1 MKRFRNTLVTG
12 IIALLP
18 LYLTVTLL
26 VWLFRMMDALF
37 QPWISTFFHVEIW
50 GLGVLVTLVFIF
62 FAGAVLSSVYGA
74 LFLGW
79 IDNLLERLPI
89 FKGIYR
95 NIKRIVDSLNPNN
108 PTGFKEFVLVENS
121 SGEGYNGGFLT
132 GEFTLVKSDGSRYD
146 LASVYIPSNHLYL
159 GAIHIV
165 NRARIVKPA
174 LTLQDGVTF
183 ALSAGASI
191 KGDVRQTRP
200 D

>member
-1 MKRFRNTLVTG
+1 MMKRLRNTLLTG
-12 IIALLP
+12 LIALLP

-26 VWLFRMMDALF
+26 VWLLKTMDALF
-37 QPWISTFFHVEIW
+37 QPLISTFLHIEVR
-50 GLGVLVTLVFIF
+50 GLGVLMTLGIIF
-62 FAGAVLSSVYGA
+62 LAGLILSSVYGA

-79 IDNLLERLPI
+79 IDGLLERLPI

-95 NIKRIVDSLNPNN
+95 NIKRIVESLNPNN
-108 PTGFKEFVLVENS
+108 PTGFKEFVLVEHS

-132 GEFTLVKSDGSRYD
+132 GEFTLVKPDGTRHD

-159 GAIHIV
+159 GAIHV
-165 NRARIVKPA
+165 VSRSRIVKSA

-191 KGDVRQTRP
+191 KGDVSQRR
-200 D
+200 